1 MFFINLKK
9 NTFFILISIFII
21 VTACGKDDRLIK
33 KPEAIPPLNVLYKAA
48 FDLYEQGDWSRS
60 IELFQKVETRYS
72 FSEWAPRATLMI
84 MYIYYEAGESIK
96 ALEYANKFKKTN
108 PRNKNINYVD
118 FIIALTFYER
128 INVVSRDQTNTR
140 AALKQFQSILK
151 KYPNSIYA
159 EESKYKIDLINE
171 QLAGNEMY
179 IGRYYMKKGKWI
191 AAIKR
196 FQIVINQYDTTIFS
210 KEALHRLVEIY
221 YRLGNINEAK
231 KYAAILGYNF
241 NDSNWYKK
249 SYKIVG
255 NKDYRIEEKKQKI
268 KLKDRVKKIFSF
280 SNDK

>member
-1 MFFINLKK
+1 
-9 NTFFILISIFII
+9 
-21 VTACGKDDRLIK
+21 LIK
-33 KPEAIPPLNVLYKAA
+33 KPEEIPPLNVLYKAA

-60 IELFQKVETRYS
+60 IELFKKVETRYS

>member
-21 VTACGKDDRLIK
+21 VTACGKDDNLIK
-33 KPEAIPPLNVLYKAA
+33 KPEEIPPLNVLYKAA
-48 FDLYEQGDWSRS
+48 FDLYEQGDWNRS

-255 NKDYRIEEKKQKI
+255 NKNYRIEEKKQKI

>member
-21 VTACGKDDRLIK
+21 VTACGKDDNLIK
-33 KPEAIPPLNVLYKAA
+33 KPEEIPPLNVLYKAA
-48 FDLYEQGDWSRS
+48 FDLYEQGDWNRS

-196 FQIVINQYDTTIFS
+196 FQIVINQYDTTVFS

-255 NKDYRIEEKKQKI
+255 NKNYRIEEKKQKI

>member
-21 VTACGKDDRLIK
+21 VTACGKDDNLIK
-33 KPEAIPPLNVLYKAA
+33 KPEEIPPLNVLYKAA
-48 FDLYEQGDWSRS
+48 FDLYEQGDWSGS

-196 FQIVINQYDTTIFS
+196 FQIVINQYDTTVFS

-255 NKDYRIEEKKQKI
+255 NKDYRIEENKRKI

>member
-21 VTACGKDDRLIK
+21 VTACGKDDNLIK
-33 KPEAIPPLNVLYKAA
+33 KPEEIPPLNVLYKAA
-48 FDLYEQGDWSRS
+48 FDLYEQGDWNRS

-255 NKDYRIEEKKQKI
+255 NKDYRIEENKRKI
-268 KLKDRVKKIFSF
+268 KLKDRVKKILSF

>member
-9 NTFFILISIFII
+9 NTFFILTSIFLII
-21 VTACGKDDRLIK
+21 TACGKDDGLIK
-33 KPEAIPPLNVLYKAA
+33 KPEEIPPLNVLYKSA
-48 FDLYEQGDWSRS
+48 FDLYEQGDWSSS